1 MMSKVFAMLFAM
13 YGMFKNDV
21 LTTQHWQQT
30 SVAHCSLIVAA
41 VCLIL
46 LTVVHFPCMVVVQ
59 L

>member
-1 MMSKVFAMLFAM
+1 MVYAI

-21 LTTQHWQQT
+21 LTTQHCPWQQT
-30 SVAHCSLIVAA
+30 SVAHCSLTVAA

-46 LTVVHFPCMVVVQ
+46 PTVVHSPCMVVVQ